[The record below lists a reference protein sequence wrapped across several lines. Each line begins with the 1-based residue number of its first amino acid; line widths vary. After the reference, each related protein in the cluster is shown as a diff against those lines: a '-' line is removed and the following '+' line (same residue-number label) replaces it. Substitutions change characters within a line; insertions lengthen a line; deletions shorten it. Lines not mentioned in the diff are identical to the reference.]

1 MEDGGVRHNGA
12 WIACVAGFWIFLAVM
27 VFGAGHMATN
37 GPLGWIVLAGLVYF
51 GWRWWGGN
59 NIAEGFSGHRNR
71 DHAYRVLRERFA
83 NGEIDQEEYEARKGV
98 LFE

>member
-27 VFGAGHMATN
+27 VFGAGHMATT

-51 GWRWWGGN
+51 GWRW
-59 NIAEGFSGHRNR
+59 
-71 DHAYRVLRERFA
+71 
-83 NGEIDQEEYEARKGV
+83 
-98 LFE
+98 

>member
-1 MEDGGVRHNGA
+1 MEHEGVRHNGA
-12 WIACVAGFWIFLAVM
+12 WIACFAGFWIFLALV
-27 VFGAGHMATN
+27 VFGAGHMATT

-59 NIAEGFSGHRNR
+59 NIRKGYYGSR
-71 DHAYRVLRERFA
+71 DRAYRVLRQRFA

-98 LFE
+98 LAE